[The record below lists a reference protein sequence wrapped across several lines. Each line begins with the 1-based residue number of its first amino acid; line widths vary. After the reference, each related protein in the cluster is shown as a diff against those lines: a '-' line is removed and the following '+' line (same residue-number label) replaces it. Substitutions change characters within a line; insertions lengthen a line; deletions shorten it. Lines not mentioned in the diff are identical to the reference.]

1 MRELSADPHVNIS
14 AQVPY
19 SLRQAAVA
27 IARKEGRTLSD
38 EIRAALVLLVK
49 AHATEP
55 RDEPAAVA

>member
-1 MRELSADPHVNIS
+1 MRELSADSHVNIS

-27 IARKEGRTLSD
+27 IARKEGRTLRD

-49 AHATEP
+49 AHGTD
-55 RDEPAAVA
+55 RQDEPAAVA

>member
-27 IARKEGRTLSD
+27 IARQEGRTLSD

-49 AHATEP
+49 THETE
-55 RDEPAAVA
+55 RQDEQVAVA